1 MFWGLWQVVSA
12 KHLVGKG
19 PQSRKPLIL
28 RLIPKTKDTFY
39 TFTINKVFSFF
50 LLTHFFT
57 LLERYRM
64 MSQTKVVDKENNQS
78 KNETTTKPK
87 TPPSSNHHERQHV
100 LANHIR
106 PILA

>member
-39 TFTINKVFSFF
+39 TFTINKVFSFYRYLDSYYGLF
-50 LLTHFFT
+50 LLFFT

-64 MSQTKVVDKENNQS
+64 MSQTKGRLGQRKQPIQKRNNNQ
-78 KNETTTKPK
+78 T
-87 TPPSSNHHERQHV
+87 
-100 LANHIR
+100 
-106 PILA
+106 